1 MKVNKV
7 SVAWKLGLAFFFL
20 TAMTVV
26 LAVIAFLGMTRVVDL
41 DRTFIAESYTGTVE
55 ISLAVQE
62 LSEANGMILEHIQ
75 TKDPSQKKD
84 LEQKLEAAQG
94 NFKTNIDE
102 FQKLNR
108 GSSSEMSIDLA
119 RLAANTR
126 QNALFYFSTFGNIL
140 SLSSAGKT
148 QEAAQAYTATA
159 RGLYQGLR
167 GDFSH
172 LLKSQQDKASANIVD
187 GQKLYAL
194 VSLTLAAV
202 TVLVTVVSVLLTLV
216 FVRMFRRPLHGAVRI
231 SQDIGE
237 GRLHSEVDPRLLR
250 LGDEFGTLMGALKA
264 MQEFLSRSVREIDG
278 CARVLRDVGTQLQSA
293 ISDNS
298 NVVESLEVIV
308 EDVGQQVESQGA
320 GIQQTSGNLESI
332 VASIRAFEEAI
343 VSQEVSISQSSS
355 AITQMVSSI
364 GSVSRSVARMQGE
377 FTELVK
383 TSEVGREKL
392 ASVSDTISLVL
403 EQSGKLLEANGVI
416 QGIATQTN
424 LLAMNASIEAAHAG
438 DLGRGFAVVAEE
450 IRKLAEL
457 SGEQSHEIGTNI
469 GSILEEIEVA
479 VAAARDS
486 EQSFGEI
493 LGKISQLNRFEQ
505 EIDASMKEQN
515 AGSEQIMAAMENI
528 NEVTVRVRQ
537 GIGDIAARSQVIQ
550 KEMGNLTTVSRKMV
564 GEIQKMNDN
573 KDIITLSTKTLAE
586 AGVQNS
592 GQIDALSAIVAQFK
606 V

>member
-1 MKVNKV
+1 
-7 SVAWKLGLAFFFL
+7 VAWKLALGFFFL
-20 TAMTVV
+20 TAMVVV
-26 LAVIAFLGMTRVVDL
+26 LAVISFLGMTRVVDL
-41 DRTFIAESYTGTVE
+41 DKTFIAESYTGTVE

-75 TKDPSQKKD
+75 SRDQSQKKD
-84 LEQKLEAAQG
+84 LEQKLEAAQAD
-94 NFKTNIDE
+94 FKTNIDD

-126 QNALFYFSTFGNIL
+126 QNALFYFSTFDNVLALSDAGN
-140 SLSSAGKT
+140 SD
-148 QEAAQAYTATA
+148 QAAQAYAATA
-159 RGLYQGLR
+159 RSLYQGLR
-167 GDFSH
+167 GDFSN
-172 LLKSQQDKASANIVD
+172 LLKSQQTKASANILD

-202 TVLVTVVSVLLTLV
+202 AAFATIVSVFLTLV
-216 FVRMFRRPLHGAVRI
+216 FVRMFRRPLQGAVKI

-237 GRLHSEVDPRLLR
+237 GRLQSEVDARLFR
-250 LGDEFGTLMGALKA
+250 LGDEFGTLMVALKA
-264 MQEFLSRSVREIDG
+264 MQEFLSQSVREIDG
-278 CARVLRDVGTQLQSA
+278 CARAIRDVGTQLQSA
-293 ISDNS
+293 INDNL
-298 NVVESLEVIV
+298 NVVQSLDVIV
-308 EDVGQQVESQGA
+308 EDVGQQVENQGA

-332 VASIRAFEEAI
+332 VASIRTFEEAI
-343 VSQEVSISQSSS
+343 VSQEASISQSSS
-355 AITQMVSSI
+355 AISQMVSSI

-416 QGIATQTN
+416 KGIATQTN

-457 SGEQSHEIGTNI
+457 SAEQSHEIGTNI
-469 GSILEEIEVA
+469 GSILEEIQVA
-479 VAAARDS
+479 VAAAQDS
-486 EQSFGEI
+486 EKSFGEI
-493 LGKISQLNRFEQ
+493 LAKISQLNRFEQ

-515 AGSEQIMAAMENI
+515 AGSEQIMAAVENI

-537 GIGDIAARSQVIQ
+537 GIGDIAGRSQVIQ
-550 KEMGNLTTVSRKMV
+550 TEMENLTAVSRRMV

-573 KDIITLSTKTLAE
+573 KDIITLSTKTLAD

-592 GQIDALSAIVAQFK
+592 GQIDALSAIVSRFK